1 MPITPGCFRSIVLP
15 VFLVTVLAALSGC
28 LISSD
33 THQSHAG
40 VNVPESTFAQIEPG
54 KTTVGWV
61 QATLGEPTS
70 KTTAD
75 GDVVWKYTYTERT
88 DSSGALFLIFGGHSS
103 TENTKNAFVE
113 FKDGVVVNK
122 WRG

>member
-1 MPITPGCFRSIVLP
+1 MHLSRPHPQSL
-15 VFLVTVLAALSGC
+15 VLASLLAAFLAAVGGC
-28 LISSD
+28 LVSSD
-33 THQSHAG
+33 TSQTHAG
-40 VNVPESTFAQIEPG
+40 INVPESTFAQIQPG

-61 QATLGEPTS
+61 QATLGEPTQ

-75 GDVVWKYTYTERT
+75 GDIVWKYTYTERT

-103 TENTKNAFVE
+103 TESTKNAFVE

>member
-1 MPITPGCFRSIVLP
+1 MQIPRPRSL
-15 VFLVTVLAALSGC
+15 VLASLLTVFFPAVGGC
-28 LISSD
+28 LVSSD
-33 THQSHAG
+33 THQTHAG
-40 VNVPESTFAQIEPG
+40 INVPESTFAQIQPG

-61 QATLGEPTS
+61 QATLGEPTQ

-75 GDVVWKYTYTERT
+75 GDIVWKYTYTERT

-103 TENTKNAFVE
+103 TESTKNAFVE

>member
-1 MPITPGCFRSIVLP
+1 MSFPRLRLKSVLFTSMLSI
-15 VFLVTVLAALSGC
+15 FLWPSAGC
-28 LISSD
+28 LVSSD
-33 THQSHAG
+33 TQQTHAG
-40 VNVPESTFAQIEPG
+40 VNVPETTFAQIQPG

-70 KTTAD
+70 KTNAD

-103 TENTKNAFVE
+103 TESSKTAYVE